1 MATLIR
7 TPRPSE
13 TPSPAAAA
21 APVLPSGGPR
31 KRYRPARIALA
42 VVLMAV
48 VGLGALYLYRSA
60 SQSSAVVQVRSNIA
74 RGTVIKPADLTSVTI
89 GSTPGVPTVP
99 ADQLPAMVGKRA
111 LWDLTAGTLLAPGQ
125 VTDDPQPAKGRTQVG
140 LQLTP
145 GRTVPGDL
153 PPGTLLRLVVTA
165 PDGNPQFNSGTS
177 NGTSFAAVLVG
188 LAGAPDGVNTLTTV
202 DADAK
207 QATTIAQL
215 AAQGRLVVVVDSSQ
229 R

>member
-1 MATLIR
+1 MATLTR
-7 TPRPSE
+7 HPQPSGSSS
-13 TPSPAAAA
+13 TPAAAVLA
-21 APVLPSGGPR
+21 LPSGPK

-60 SQSSAVVQVRSNIA
+60 SQSTSVVQVRSNIA
-74 RGTVIKPADLTSVTI
+74 RGAVIKTTDLTAITI

-99 ADQLPAMVGKRA
+99 ANQLQTMVGKRA
-111 LWDLTAGTLLAPGQ
+111 QWDLTGGTLLAPNQ
-125 VTDDPQPAKGRTQVG
+125 VTDDPQPAKGRTQIG

-153 PPGTLLRLVVTA
+153 PPGTLLRLIVTA

-177 NGTSFAAVLVG
+177 NGTAFTAVLV
-188 LAGAPDGVNTLTTV
+188 AATGAPDGVNTLTTV
-202 DADAK
+202 DANAK

-215 AAQGRLVVVVDSSQ
+215 AAQGRLVVVVDSSD